1 MKLNIIKLKI
11 SFFLILITFSYL
23 SFSQSNNKLIV
34 GANRTELFLNHIEG
48 LNVAVVANLSSKIKS
63 NTKSIHLIDSL
74 LKLNI
79 KIKKVFSPE
88 HGFRGE
94 ADAGE
99 KVEDGIDQKTGIP
112 IISLHGTNKKPT
124 KDQMKDIDVVI
135 FDIQDVGARFYT
147 YISTL
152 HYVMEAVGENNK
164 KLIILD
170 RPNPNG
176 HYVDGPILESKYKS
190 FIGMH
195 PVPVVYGMTIGEFGI
210 MINEEGWLKNQ
221 IYSDLIVIPI
231 KNYNRKM
238 VYELPIKPSPNL
250 PNKQSIN
257 LYPSLCFFEQTP
269 ISIGR
274 GTNMQFQVIGSPE
287 WENNDFSF
295 KPISMSGA
303 KYPKHIDQ
311 ICNGIDL
318 RESPYLSR
326 INLKWLID
334 AYNKSKNKSAFFK
347 DGFNKLAGNKMLKE
361 QIIDGLSEKEIKQ
374 SWKSGVEN
382 FKLMRSKYLIYN

>member
-11 SFFLILITFSYL
+11 SFFLILMTFSYL

-210 MINEEGWLKNQ
+210 MINEEG
-221 IYSDLIVIPI
+221 
-231 KNYNRKM
+231 
-238 VYELPIKPSPNL
+238 
-250 PNKQSIN
+250 
-257 LYPSLCFFEQTP
+257 
-269 ISIGR
+269 
-274 GTNMQFQVIGSPE
+274 
-287 WENNDFSF
+287 
-295 KPISMSGA
+295 
-303 KYPKHIDQ
+303 
-311 ICNGIDL
+311 
-318 RESPYLSR
+318 
-326 INLKWLID
+326 
-334 AYNKSKNKSAFFK
+334 
-347 DGFNKLAGNKMLKE
+347 
-361 QIIDGLSEKEIKQ
+361 
-374 SWKSGVEN
+374 
-382 FKLMRSKYLIYN
+382 

>member
-11 SFFLILITFSYL
+11 SFFLILMTFSYL

-63 NTKSIHLIDSL
+63 ETKSIHLIDSL

-221 IYSDLIVIPI
+221 IYSDLKVIPI

-274 GTNMQFQVIGSPE
+274 GTNMQFQVIGSPD

>member
-11 SFFLILITFSYL
+11 SFFLILMTFSYL

-63 NTKSIHLIDSL
+63 ETKSIHLIDSL

-195 PVPVVYGMTIGEFGI
+195 PIPVVYGMTIGEFGI

-221 IYSDLIVIPI
+221 IYSDIKVIPI

-318 RESPYLSR
+318 RESAYLSR

>member
-11 SFFLILITFSYL
+11 SFFLILMTFSYL

-195 PVPVVYGMTIGEFGI
+195 PIPIVYGMTIGEFGI

-221 IYSDLIVIPI
+221 IYSDLKVIPI

-274 GTNMQFQVIGSPE
+274 GTNMQFQVIGSPD

-318 RESPYLSR
+318 RESAYLSR

>member
-11 SFFLILITFSYL
+11 SFFLILMTFSYL

-221 IYSDLIVIPI
+221 IYSYIKVIPI

-318 RESPYLSR
+318 RESAYLSR

>member
-11 SFFLILITFSYL
+11 SFFLILMTFSYL

-221 IYSDLIVIPI
+221 IYSDIKVIPI

-250 PNKQSIN
+250 PNKKSIN

-318 RESPYLSR
+318 RESAYLSR

>member
-11 SFFLILITFSYL
+11 SFFLILMTFSYL

-79 KIKKVFSPE
+79 KIKKVFSPD

-195 PVPVVYGMTIGEFGI
+195 PVPVVHGMTIGEFGI

-318 RESPYLSR
+318 RESAYLSR

>member
-11 SFFLILITFSYL
+11 SFFLILMTFSYL

-195 PVPVVYGMTIGEFGI
+195 PIPIVYGMTIGEFGI

-221 IYSDLIVIPI
+221 IYSDIKVIPI

-318 RESPYLSR
+318 RESAYLSR

>member
-11 SFFLILITFSYL
+11 SFFLILMTFSYL

-221 IYSDLIVIPI
+221 IYSDLKVIPI

-274 GTNMQFQVIGSPE
+274 GTNMQFQVIGSPD

-318 RESPYLSR
+318 RESAYLSR

>member
-11 SFFLILITFSYL
+11 SFFLILMTFSYL

-124 KDQMKDIDVVI
+124 KDQMKDVDVVI

-195 PVPVVYGMTIGEFGI
+195 PIPIVYGMTIGEFGI

-221 IYSDLIVIPI
+221 IYSDLKVIPI

-318 RESPYLSR
+318 RESAYLSR

>member
-11 SFFLILITFSYL
+11 SFFLILMTFSYL

-221 IYSDLIVIPI
+221 IYSDLKVIPI

-318 RESPYLSR
+318 RESAYLSR

>member
-11 SFFLILITFSYL
+11 SFFLILMTFSYL

-195 PVPVVYGMTIGEFGI
+195 PIPVVYGMTIGEFGI

>member
-11 SFFLILITFSYL
+11 SFFLILMTFSYL

-221 IYSDLIVIPI
+221 IYSDLKVIPI

-303 KYPKHIDQ
+303 KYPKHIHQ

-318 RESPYLSR
+318 RESAYLNR

-361 QIIDGLSEKEIKQ
+361 QIINGLSEKEIKQ

>member
-11 SFFLILITFSYL
+11 SFFLILMTFSYL

-195 PVPVVYGMTIGEFGI
+195 PIPIVYGMTIGEFGI

-221 IYSDLIVIPI
+221 IYSDLKVIPI

-274 GTNMQFQVIGSPE
+274 GTNMQFQVIGSPD

-318 RESPYLSR
+318 RESAYLSR

-382 FKLMRSKYLIYN
+382 FKLIRSKYLIYN

>member
-11 SFFLILITFSYL
+11 SFFLILMTFSYL

-63 NTKSIHLIDSL
+63 ETKSIHLIDSL

-195 PVPVVYGMTIGEFGI
+195 PIPIVYGMTIGEFGI

-221 IYSDLIVIPI
+221 IYSDIKVIPI

-274 GTNMQFQVIGSPE
+274 GTNMQFQVIGSPD

-318 RESPYLSR
+318 RESAYLSR

>member
-11 SFFLILITFSYL
+11 SFFLILMTFSYL

-34 GANRTELFLNHIEG
+34 GANRTELFLNDIKG

-195 PVPVVYGMTIGEFGI
+195 PIPIVYGMTIGEFGI

-318 RESPYLSR
+318 RESAYLSR

-382 FKLMRSKYLIYN
+382 FKLMRSKYIIYN

>member
-11 SFFLILITFSYL
+11 SFFLILMTFSYL

-221 IYSDLIVIPI
+221 IYSDIKVIPI

-382 FKLMRSKYLIYN
+382 FKLIRSKYLIYN

>member
-11 SFFLILITFSYL
+11 SFFLILMTFSYL

-210 MINEEGWLKNQ
+210 MINEQGWLKNQ
-221 IYSDLIVIPI
+221 IYSDLKVIPI

-334 AYNKSKNKSAFFK
+334 AYN
-347 DGFNKLAGNKMLKE
+347 
-361 QIIDGLSEKEIKQ
+361 LS
-374 SWKSGVEN
+374 
-382 FKLMRSKYLIYN
+382 LIHI

>member
-11 SFFLILITFSYL
+11 SFFLILMTFSYL

-221 IYSDLIVIPI
+221 IYSDIKVIPI

-274 GTNMQFQVIGSPE
+274 GTNMQFQVIGSPD

>member
-11 SFFLILITFSYL
+11 SFFLILMTFSYL

-63 NTKSIHLIDSL
+63 ETKSIHLIDSL

>member
-11 SFFLILITFSYL
+11 SFFLILMTFSYL

-195 PVPVVYGMTIGEFGI
+195 PIPIVYGMTIGEFGI

-221 IYSDLIVIPI
+221 IYSDLKVIPI

>member
-11 SFFLILITFSYL
+11 SFFLILMTFSYL

-221 IYSDLIVIPI
+221 IYSDIKVIPI

-318 RESPYLSR
+318 RESAYLSR

>member
-11 SFFLILITFSYL
+11 SFFLILMTFSYL

-195 PVPVVYGMTIGEFGI
+195 PIPIVYGMTIGEFGI

-221 IYSDLIVIPI
+221 IYSDLKVIPI

-318 RESPYLSR
+318 RESAYLSR

>member
-11 SFFLILITFSYL
+11 SFFLILMTFSYL

-221 IYSDLIVIPI
+221 IYSDLKVIPI

-274 GTNMQFQVIGSPE
+274 GTNMQFQVIGSPD

-318 RESPYLSR
+318 RESAYLSR

-334 AYNKSKNKSAFFK
+334 AYNKSKNKSGFFK